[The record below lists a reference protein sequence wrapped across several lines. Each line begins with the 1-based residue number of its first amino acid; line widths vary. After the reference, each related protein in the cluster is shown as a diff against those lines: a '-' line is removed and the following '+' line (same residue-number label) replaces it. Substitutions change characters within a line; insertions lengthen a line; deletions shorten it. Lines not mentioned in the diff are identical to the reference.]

1 LKSLKTKELLALL
14 TLFMFISVGTRSTD
28 VQAQD
33 TGTRESIFVS
43 PYTTHYTYNP
53 AHKPVW
59 LVGYEQQLPDKALRG
74 SAFFSN
80 SFGQESLY
88 VFLWGGRYDDVL
100 GIDGL
105 YVKWTAGLIY
115 GYKAPF
121 GNKVSFNTKG
131 FSPAIIPSVGYQI
144 NSAWSV
150 DAMFLGKAAL
160 MLGTSYRFK

>member
-1 LKSLKTKELLALL
+1 LKNLKIKELPKMLAL
-14 TLFMFISVGTRSTD
+14 ST
-28 VQAQD
+28 VAFVSIHSTCINAQEN
-33 TGTRESIFVS
+33 GIRESIFVS
-43 PYTTHYTYNP
+43 PVTTHYTYNP

-59 LVGYEQQLPDKALRG
+59 LIGFEQQLPDKSLRG

-100 GIDGL
+100 GVEGL
-105 YVKWTAGLIY
+105 HAKWTAGALY
-115 GYKAPF
+115 GYKAPYE
-121 GNKVSFNTKG
+121 NKVPLNYKG
-131 FSPAIIPSVGYQI
+131 FSPAIIPSIGYQI

-150 DAMFLGKAAL
+150 DALFLGKAAL